1 MTDLNH
7 VVLTGNIV
15 HDIGERDKTKV
26 GETTKLTVTIAN
38 NQSVKVSGEWKNVAY
53 FFDIEMWGK
62 LADNLEPYLVKGK
75 GLAVEGHLKVDRWE
89 KDGQKKSKTYVV
101 ADTVKLLGGKTDDS
115 ANAQLKFV
123 PTSANAQKTTSTEQ
137 NDLGFKEDPVF

>member
-7 VVLTGNIV
+7 VILTGNIV

-38 NQSVKVSGEWKNVAY
+38 NRSVKVNGEWKNVAY

-75 GLAVEGHLKVDRWE
+75 GLAVDGYLKVDRWE

-115 ANAQLKFV
+115 GTNDIA
-123 PTSANAQKTTSTEQ
+123 SANAQKTTSTEQ

>member
-7 VVLTGNIV
+7 VILTGNIV
-15 HDIGERDKTKV
+15 HDIGERDKVKV

-38 NQSVKVSGEWKNVAY
+38 NQSVKVNGEWKNTAY

-62 LADNLEPYLVKGK
+62 LADNLEKYLVKGK

-89 KDGQKKSKTYVV
+89 KDGQKKSKTYIV
-101 ADTVKLLGGKTDDS
+101 ADTVKLLGGKADDS
-115 ANAQLKFV
+115 ETNAN
-123 PTSANAQKTTSTEQ
+123 TSANAQKTTNTEQ

>member
-15 HDIGERDKTKV
+15 HDIGERDKAKV

-38 NQSVKVSGEWKNVAY
+38 NQSVKVNGEWKNTAY

-62 LADNLEPYLVKGK
+62 LADNLEKYLVKGK
-75 GLAVEGHLKVDRWE
+75 GIAVDGYLKVDHWE
-89 KDGQKKSKTYVV
+89 KDGQKKSKTYIV
-101 ADTVKLLGGKTDDS
+101 ADTVKLLGGKADDS
-115 ANAQLKFV
+115 ETNANA
-123 PTSANAQKTTSTEQ
+123 SANAQKTTNTEQ
-137 NDLGFKEDPVF
+137 NDLGFKEDIEF

>member
-7 VVLTGNIV
+7 VVLTGNVV
-15 HDIGERDKTKV
+15 HDIGERDKVKV

-38 NQSVKVSGEWKNVAY
+38 NQSVKVNGEWKNVAY

-62 LADNLEPYLVKGK
+62 LADNLEKYLVKGK

-89 KDGQKKSKTYVV
+89 KDGQKKSKTYIV
-101 ADTVKLLGGKTDDS
+101 ADTVKLLGGKADDS
-115 ANAQLKFV
+115 ETNANA
-123 PTSANAQKTTSTEQ
+123 SANAQKTTNTEQ
-137 NDLGFKEDPVF
+137 NDLGFKEDIEF

>member
-7 VVLTGNIV
+7 VILTGNIV
-15 HDIGERDKTKV
+15 HDIGERDKVKV

-38 NQSVKVSGEWKNVAY
+38 NQSVKVNGEWKNTAY

-62 LADNLEPYLVKGK
+62 LADNLEKYLVKGK

-89 KDGQKKSKTYVV
+89 KDGQKKSKTYIV
-101 ADTVKLLGGKTDDS
+101 ADTVKLLGGKADDSETNANAS
-115 ANAQLKFV
+115 ANAHQ
-123 PTSANAQKTTSTEQ
+123 TTSTEQ

>member
-1 MTDLNH
+1 M
-7 VVLTGNIV
+7 
-15 HDIGERDKTKV
+15 KV

-38 NQSVKVSGEWKNVAY
+38 NQSVKVNGEWKNTAY

-75 GLAVEGHLKVDRWE
+75 GLAVDGHLKVDRWE
-89 KDGQKKSKTYVV
+89 KDGQKKSRTYVV

-115 ANAQLKFV
+115 GTNAIA
-123 PTSANAQKTTSTEQ
+123 SANAQKTTSTEQ

>member
-7 VVLTGNIV
+7 VILTGNIV
-15 HDIGERDKTKV
+15 HDIGERDKVKV

-38 NQSVKVSGEWKNVAY
+38 NRSVKVNGEWKNTAY

-62 LADNLEPYLVKGK
+62 LADNLEKYLVKGK
-75 GLAVEGHLKVDRWE
+75 GIAVDGYLKVDTWE
-89 KDGQKKSKTYVV
+89 KDGQKKSKTYIV

-115 ANAQLKFV
+115 GTNANA
-123 PTSANAQKTTSTEQ
+123 SANAQKTTNTEQ

>member
-15 HDIGERDKTKV
+15 HDIGERDKVKV

-62 LADNLEPYLVKGK
+62 LADNLEKYLCKGK

-89 KDGQKKSKTYVV
+89 KTDRRRARPTLLLILSNCWGERQT
-101 ADTVKLLGGKTDDS
+101 TVK
-115 ANAQLKFV
+115 QV
-123 PTSANAQKTTSTEQ
+123 PMPRRQQTQ
-137 NDLGFKEDPVF
+137 NRTI

>member
-7 VVLTGNIV
+7 VILTGNIV
-15 HDIGERDKTKV
+15 HDIGERDKVKV

-38 NQSVKVSGEWKNVAY
+38 NQSVKVNGEWKNTAY

-62 LADNLEPYLVKGK
+62 LADNLEKYLVKGK
-75 GLAVEGHLKVDRWE
+75 GHAVEGHLKVDRWE
-89 KDGQKKSKTYVV
+89 KDGQKKSRTYVV
-101 ADTVKLLGGKTDDS
+101 ADTVKLLGGKADDS
-115 ANAQLKFV
+115 GTNAIA
-123 PTSANAQKTTSTEQ
+123 SANAQKTTNTEQ